1 MGEAIRRNTAVTE
14 VGASV
19 RRVLTT
25 AIMLRVFVSHTAL
38 LLCALL
44 FAAPIAAQG
53 TGALTGRV
61 VNAATNQ
68 PVAGVELSIPAI
80 SRTVLTDS
88 GGTFV
93 LRDIAVARYQ
103 VVLHK
108 VGFQP
113 LSSTIATTG
122 ADVAE
127 QILRLAPIATE
138 LSEVVV
144 VSSMADLRL
153 TSFEEHR
160 RARMGG
166 SFLTAKQLE
175 QERGRALADVLQTV
189 SGADIVRLGRGSAY
203 FATRR
208 GYDSFMNMPGVGAGD
223 RMRGASPGLCYAAV
237 VVNNVFVYRGEGGD
251 ELFDLNSLAP
261 DDILAIEVYKG
272 GATMPLEYNATRKTC
287 GLLVIFTK

>member
-1 MGEAIRRNTAVTE
+1 MTRHVALALAFAV
-14 VGASV
+14 
-19 RRVLTT
+19 
-25 AIMLRVFVSHTAL
+25 
-38 LLCALL
+38 CAML
-44 FAAPIAAQG
+44 FAAPMAAQT

-61 VNAATNQ
+61 VNDRTNQ

-80 SRTVLTDS
+80 SRTALTDS
-88 GGTFV
+88 GGAFAF
-93 LRDIAVARYQ
+93 RDIAAARYQ
-103 VVLHK
+103 VVLRK

-113 LSSTIATTG
+113 LFTTIMMAGT
-122 ADVAE
+122 DVAE
-127 QILRLAPIATE
+127 QTLRIAPIATE

-144 VSSMADLRL
+144 VSSMADRRL

-166 SFLTAKQLE
+166 SFLTAAQLE
-175 QERGRALADVLQTV
+175 KERGRALADVLQTV
-189 SGADIVRLGRGSAY
+189 GGADIVRLGSGPAY

-208 GYDSFMNMPGVGAGD
+208 GYDSVMNMPGVSAGD

-237 VVNNVFVYRGEGGD
+237 VVNNVFVYRGDGGD

-261 DDILAIEVYKG
+261 NDILAIEVYKG